1 MQHDMKL
8 LEQPFKRISAG
19 IKTLELRLYDEKRKA
34 LKLGDTIRFS
44 KLPDFTETV
53 TVKITG
59 LLLYRTFAELI
70 QDLPLSYLGYQE
82 SERNSIKNNIYN
94 IYTKDEE
101 EKYGVLGIRI
111 KLLK

>member
-53 TVKITG
+53 TV
-59 LLLYRTFAELI
+59 
-70 QDLPLSYLGYQE
+70 
-82 SERNSIKNNIYN
+82 
-94 IYTKDEE
+94 
-101 EKYGVLGIRI
+101 
-111 KLLK
+111 